1 MSKSNAAHNQGL
13 SSDEQAVKQ
22 ALDAHLDTR
31 VQNLDFTVTSKLAA
45 ARHRAMDQ
53 ALVQPGWQRLFGWQS
68 VAGSAAALTVAYV
81 IGGHLLTSPA
91 MVPDLPGNE
100 LTTSDLMEDLTIL
113 AEGDDIEFYQNIEFL
128 EWLESNS

>member
-1 MSKSNAAHNQGL
+1 MSNSNSADNQAL
-13 SSDEQAVKQ
+13 TSDELSVKQ
-22 ALDAHLDTR
+22 ALDKHLEAQ

-53 ALVQPGWQRLFGWQS
+53 PAGRSRWQQLFGWQS
-68 VAGSAAALTVAYV
+68 VAGSAAVLTVAYV
-81 IGGHLLTSPA
+81 IGGNLLTTPA
-91 MVPDLPGNE
+91 LVPDVPANGLATG
-100 LTTSDLMEDLTIL
+100 DLMEDLTIL